1 MINEGLSRMPE
12 TGLGVNALSL
22 SRGGRA
28 ILTELSFSL
37 EAGTALML
45 RGPNGAGKSTLLMA
59 LAGLLD
65 PVAGRIEHLRS
76 DPEAPKYGHLHY
88 VAHAPAIKAGLSVA
102 ENLQF
107 WVDLLDDKAADVEAA
122 LFRAGL
128 DRLGSIDAGLLS
140 AGQIR
145 RLALARLIAVRRPL
159 WLLDEPT
166 SALDTAGSAWVGSLI
181 SDHLQEGGLAVIA
194 THLDI
199 TVEGNTRTLE
209 LGGLA
214 Q

>member
-1 MINEGLSRMPE
+1 MNIEGLSRMPE

-28 ILTELSFSL
+28 IVTALSFSL

-65 PVAGRIEHLRS
+65 PVAGRIEYLQT

-88 VAHAPAIKAGLSVA
+88 VAHAPAIKSGLSVA
-102 ENLQF
+102 ENLKF
-107 WVDLLDDKAADVEAA
+107 WADVLDAEPADVETA
-122 LFRAGL
+122 LSRAGL
-128 DRLGSIDAGLLS
+128 GELGSIDAGLLS
-140 AGQIR
+140 AGQTR

-166 SALDTAGSAWVGSLI
+166 SALDTAGAAWVGALI
-181 SDHLQEGGLAVIA
+181 SSHLQQGGLAVIA

-199 TVEGNTRTLE
+199 AVDGNVKTLE
-209 LGGLA
+209 LGGSA

>member
-1 MINEGLSRMPE
+1 MPE
-12 TGLGVNALSL
+12 TGLGVNALAL
-22 SRGGRA
+22 SRGGRH
-28 ILTELSFSL
+28 ILDGLSFSL

-65 PVAGRIEHLRS
+65 PDTGHIDHRQT
-76 DPEAPKYGHLHY
+76 DPDAPRHAHLHY

-102 ENLQF
+102 ENLKF
-107 WVDLLDDKAADVEAA
+107 WADVLGGDPADIETA
-122 LFRAGL
+122 LSRAGL
-128 DRLGSIDAGLLS
+128 GGLGGIDAGLLS
-140 AGQIR
+140 AGQTR
-145 RLALARLIAVRRPL
+145 RLALARLIAIRRPL

-166 SALDTAGSAWVGSLI
+166 SALDTAGAAWVGGLV
-181 SDHLQEGGLAVIA
+181 SDHLREGGLAVIA

-199 TVEGNTRTLE
+199 AVDGNVKTLE
-209 LGGLA
+209 LGGAA

>member
-1 MINEGLSRMPE
+1 MFNEGLSRMLE
-12 TGLGVNALSL
+12 TGLGVSALSL
-22 SRGGRA
+22 SRGGRT

-59 LAGLLD
+59 LAGLLGLD
-65 PVAGRIEHLRS
+65 TGRIDHKGT
-76 DPEAPKYGHLHY
+76 DPEAPRYGHLHY
-88 VAHAPAIKAGLSVA
+88 VAHAPAIKSGLTIA
-102 ENLQF
+102 ENLKF
-107 WVDLLDDKAADVEAA
+107 WADVLGDESIDIENA
-122 LFRAGL
+122 LSGAGL
-128 DRLGSIDAGLLS
+128 GGLGSIDAGFLS
-140 AGQIR
+140 AGQTR

-166 SALDTAGSAWVGSLI
+166 GALDAAGAAWVGALI
-181 SDHLQEGGLAVIA
+181 SSHLRAGGLAVIA

-199 TVEGNTRTLE
+199 AVDGNVKTLE
-209 LGGLA
+209 LGGTA